1 MHLNL
6 VFVET
11 ISGHVFLVF
20 RFTPDDMYFDT
31 CGFSDENDGASRVGS
46 DFLDAL
52 ST

>member
-6 VFVET
+6 VFIDT

-20 RFTPDDMYFDT
+20 RLTPDDMYVDT
-31 CGFSDENDGASRVGS
+31 CDENDGASRVGS
-46 DFLDAL
+46 DFLDAP